1 MINIHKHTYAV
12 ITTVLI
18 AVVAFMASCTTQQ
31 NAAKKADAART
42 ERQIADSI
50 EAKTM
55 QFTFDYVTP
64 MRFPPHYLTTNY
76 SVRLQGDS
84 LESYLPYFGRACR
97 SNLANNDRSPLSFN
111 GKADDIVIKRGKKN
125 DFAVSFRT
133 SNDTEQ
139 LEYALRIF
147 PNGKVTLNVNS
158 SDRETISFEGQMDIN
173 TKEDEK

>member
-1 MINIHKHTYAV
+1 MRNIIIASLF
-12 ITTVLI
+12 IMLTT
-18 AVVAFMASCTTQQ
+18 ACASSR
-31 NAAKKADAART
+31 DSG
-42 ERQIADSI
+42 ERQALSAQIASQISDSI

-76 SVRLQGDS
+76 TVRLQGDS
-84 LESYLPYFGRACR
+84 LESYLPYFGQAYR

-111 GKADDIVIKRGKKN
+111 GKADDIVIKHGKKN

-139 LEYALRIF
+139 LEYSLRIF